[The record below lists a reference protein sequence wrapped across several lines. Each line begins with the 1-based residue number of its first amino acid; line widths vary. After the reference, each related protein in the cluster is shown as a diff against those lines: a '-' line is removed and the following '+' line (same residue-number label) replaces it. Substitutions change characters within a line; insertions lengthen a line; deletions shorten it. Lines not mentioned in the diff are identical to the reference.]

1 MCLLLAK
8 ADLSDIVYADHIP
21 EGRGTWVFFF
31 FFFSLGNLKDRVATT
46 EILSNIKHEI
56 CAILIP

>member
-31 FFFSLGNLKDRVATT
+31 FFFPSET
-46 EILSNIKHEI
+46 
-56 CAILIP
+56 

>member
-31 FFFSLGNLKDRVATT
+31 FFFPRKPERSCGN
-46 EILSNIKHEI
+46 N
-56 CAILIP
+56 